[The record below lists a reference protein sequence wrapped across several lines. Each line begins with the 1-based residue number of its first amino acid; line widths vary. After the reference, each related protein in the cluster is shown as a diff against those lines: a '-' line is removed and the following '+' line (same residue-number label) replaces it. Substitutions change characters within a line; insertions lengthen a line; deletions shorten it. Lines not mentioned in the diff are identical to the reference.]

1 MGAFFIIF
9 VQTYLFMEDSRI
21 KAGYAAP
28 SVETVPLRAEGLVA
42 ASENFLEPPFIG
54 KEDW

>member
-1 MGAFFIIF
+1 
-9 VQTYLFMEDSRI
+9 MEDFKT

-28 SVETVPLRAEGLVA
+28 SVETVLLRAEGLIA
-42 ASENFLEPPFIG
+42 SSENFLEPPFTG

>member
-1 MGAFFIIF
+1 
-9 VQTYLFMEDSRI
+9 MEHYET

-28 SVETVPLRAEGLVA
+28 SVETVPLRPEGLVT